1 MIDDAGSKTVLKE
14 ICMSA
19 DLLAACREQIA
30 TDGLTIPTRNGSRD
44 HPLIRTVLDDSI
56 LYDPKSDPLRSRRRC
71 SKAYS
76 GPPTRDGKSWRRRGV
91 SAPPRRRGRRPMIKF
106 VAMIRPNG
114 KGKVLNVA
122 ESRDPPRRGTRDG
135 VRIRHPGRIL

>member
-44 HPLIRTVLDDSI
+44 HPLIRTVLM
-56 LYDPKSDPLRSRRRC
+56 
-71 SKAYS
+71 
-76 GPPTRDGKSWRRRGV
+76 T
-91 SAPPRRRGRRPMIKF
+91 
-106 VAMIRPNG
+106 
-114 KGKVLNVA
+114 
-122 ESRDPPRRGTRDG
+122 
-135 VRIRHPGRIL
+135 

>member
-44 HPLIRTVLDDSI
+44 HPLEHISAELNLRFSI
-56 LYDPKSDPLRSRRRC
+56 L
-71 SKAYS
+71 
-76 GPPTRDGKSWRRRGV
+76 RG
-91 SAPPRRRGRRPMIKF
+91 
-106 VAMIRPNG
+106 
-114 KGKVLNVA
+114 
-122 ESRDPPRRGTRDG
+122 
-135 VRIRHPGRIL
+135 